1 MIQLILK
8 TLKYFAVVLLLLI
21 QFFGFSQSV
30 KIPEK
35 PSKQTSYYNFQT
47 NVLSEAEQNHIT
59 QKLINYADSTS
70 TQIVVVTIPS
80 TKGEYINRYATDLA
94 HKWGIGQQGKDNGIL
109 LLVAVN
115 DRKVNISTGYGT
127 KDNGILLLVAVND
140 RKVNISTGYGTEHL
154 LTDALSRRII
164 ETQILPEFR
173 NGNYFAGIDKGT
185 TSIMQIMSGEYKNDK
200 TNGGELSILGLLLVF
215 VFVVFILI
223 IVSKGKGGR
232 NGGSSGGLD
241 LGDIIILSSMG
252 RHSGR
257 GGGFFGGG
265 GSFGG
270 GGGFSGGFGGGGFGG
285 GGASGSW

>member
-8 TLKYFAVVLLLLI
+8 TLKYFAVVFLLLI

-35 PSKQTSYYNFQT
+35 PSKQTSYYDFQT

-94 HKWGIGQQGKDNGIL
+94 HKWGIGQQG
-109 LLVAVN
+109 
-115 DRKVNISTGYGT
+115 

>member
-8 TLKYFAVVLLLLI
+8 TLKYFAVVFLLLI

-127 KDNGILLLVAVND
+127 
-140 RKVNISTGYGTEHL
+140 EHL

-173 NGNYFAGIDKGT
+173 NGNYFAGIDKAT

-200 TNGGELSILGLLLVF
+200 ALDGGFSKLALILVF
-215 VFVVFILI
+215 LFVVLVLI
-223 IVSKGKGGR
+223 IASKSKGGNSGGH
-232 NGGSSGGLD
+232 SGGLD

-252 RHSGR
+252 RSSGK

-270 GGGFSGGFGGGGFGG
+270 GGFGGGFGGGGFGG

>member
-1 MIQLILK
+1 MIQLALK
-8 TLKYFAVVLLLLI
+8 TFRYFTVVFLLLI
-21 QFFGFSQSV
+21 QTFGLSQTAD
-30 KIPEK
+30 IPEMPDK
-35 PSKQTSYYNFQT
+35 ETSYYDFDT

-94 HKWGIGQQGKDNGIL
+94 HKWGIGQQG
-109 LLVAVN
+109 
-115 DRKVNISTGYGT
+115 